1 MTSMA
6 ARNTGPLIDRLPPL
20 ARAVLSALAAAAVC
34 AEAGAEPVRNGNEM
48 ALSYVTNTPAG
59 KIVQARAVTGMFHNF
74 RYLKVIG
81 IQTNDADGKAA
92 TVTAVE
98 PSSDIIVRI
107 AVNTPMSMAIVQGL
121 KTGECVACK
130 GRVKSLGTV
139 QPNVMVLDPAV
150 INYKDRAGPK
160 LTKELRREIDP
171 PAY

>member
-1 MTSMA
+1 MTSMVS
-6 ARNTGPLIDRLPPL
+6 RNMNAKIDRTSPH
-20 ARAVLSALAAAAVC
+20 ARVFPAILFAAAICSAVS
-34 AEAGAEPVRNGNEM
+34 AEPVRNGNEM

-59 KIVQARAVTGMFHNF
+59 KTTQARAVTGMFHNF
-74 RYLKVIG
+74 RYLKVID
-81 IQTNDADGKAA
+81 IRTNGADGKAA

-98 PSSDIIVRI
+98 PSSDIIVKI
-107 AVNTPMSMAIVQGL
+107 EVNTPMSMAIVQSL

-160 LTKELRREIDP
+160 LTKELLREIDP
-171 PAY
+171 TAY